1 MIINIIII
9 MSSPSP
15 LSSSSSDELL
25 AKVVL
30 GLNSNEES
38 GRAHWAAAM
47 ASPGTRYNFV
57 LFCCWVN
64 LNIPHLK
71 IAPLVGNLEVGN
83 VEGIL
88 KKTMIK

>member
-1 MIINIIII
+1 MNVFRHKLFAKVVFGLNSDVIMIMIINSIFIISSPSPS
-9 MSSPSP
+9 SSPSP

-47 ASPGTRYNFV
+47 ASPGTR
-57 LFCCWVN
+57 
-64 LNIPHLK
+64 
-71 IAPLVGNLEVGN
+71 
-83 VEGIL
+83 
-88 KKTMIK
+88 

>member
-1 MIINIIII
+1 MNVFRHKLFAKVVFGLNSDGIMIMIINIIII

-47 ASPGTRYNFV
+47 ASPGTR
-57 LFCCWVN
+57 
-64 LNIPHLK
+64 
-71 IAPLVGNLEVGN
+71 
-83 VEGIL
+83 
-88 KKTMIK
+88 